1 MNFWVNIKLYFIVY
15 AKLKINLISIFDEFC
30 LFEQFFWDNNWQ
42 ISHIKI
48 MRVEKKIKKANK
60 FQFVFVSIAS
70 SFVGLINGLLGAGGG
85 SLVVPIYESGMKLE
99 AKKAHAT
106 AIATMLPSCI
116 VSGIIYLLGGNFD
129 YLSGGIVSIG
139 VIAGGI
145 LGSLLLKVVKN
156 DLLSLVFYFIMIYAG
171 IKLLVWLTT
180 KELNFFV
187 LVSCIIY
194 TQVPFVKKSSFA
206 NCWFAM

>member
-1 MNFWVNIKLYFIVY
+1 M
-15 AKLKINLISIFDEFC
+15 
-30 LFEQFFWDNNWQ
+30 
-42 ISHIKI
+42 
-48 MRVEKKIKKANK
+48 
-60 FQFVFVSIAS
+60 
-70 SFVGLINGLLGAGGG
+70 
-85 SLVVPIYESGMKLE
+85 PIYESGMKLE

-171 IKLLVWLTT
+171 IKLLV
-180 KELNFFV
+180 
-187 LVSCIIY
+187 
-194 TQVPFVKKSSFA
+194 
-206 NCWFAM
+206 

>member
-1 MNFWVNIKLYFIVY
+1 
-15 AKLKINLISIFDEFC
+15 
-30 LFEQFFWDNNWQ
+30 
-42 ISHIKI
+42 

-85 SLVVPIYESGMKLE
+85 SLVVPIYESGRKLE

-156 DLLSLVFYFIMIYAG
+156 DLLSLFFYFIMIYAG
-171 IKLLVWLTT
+171 IKLLV
-180 KELNFFV
+180 
-187 LVSCIIY
+187 
-194 TQVPFVKKSSFA
+194 
-206 NCWFAM
+206 